1 MSGTKDKRQKRP
13 FPEDTIEGHTQPIDD
28 LRWDAHRDRS
38 EIALGWE
45 QRGASQYYG
54 HLVRTSQTVVVR
66 GEHQEGLSGRGDAK
80 SVSYRGE
87 TGSLEMSLWHWHG
100 LCHFWSF

>member
-13 FPEDTIEGHTQPIDD
+13 FPEDAIEGHTQPIDD
-28 LRWDAHRDRS
+28 LRWDAHSDRS
-38 EIALGWE
+38 EIALGCE

-66 GEHQEGLSGRGDAK
+66 GEHTRKGFLEEAMPNLYLTEEKQEVWK
-80 SVSYRGE
+80 
-87 TGSLEMSLWHWHG
+87 
-100 LCHFWSF
+100 